1 MRKKASKASS
11 AHGHLRGE
19 HILRAC
25 SAPCFFLD
33 LDLTLATRQEDDVL
47 QSREGKSFF
56 FFFSVC
62 CCCCVSASESGVEL
76 FDDDEM
82 GLCSGRWILE
92 GSKYTDSFKWV
103 FARR

>member
-56 FFFSVC
+56 FFFFR
-62 CCCCVSASESGVEL
+62 L
-76 FDDDEM
+76 
-82 GLCSGRWILE
+82 LLLLR
-92 GSKYTDSFKWV
+92 
-103 FARR
+103 